1 MIVNNLAFPKY
12 YAPDR
17 FVPFMQAHSSH
28 PIAIAATEKKSL
40 QNPPSLGP
48 SFLASAGKSSATFR
62 PTTAT
67 AAGRRPLFFF
77 AIKQGYGVEQPVT
90 KSFAHMVSQ
99 FTQPMDL
106 WVIRSEIDPA
116 DPLITAT
123 PSLCQLASDTP
134 QGNKGGYL
142 YLHFSCRG
150 S

>member
-1 MIVNNLAFPKY
+1 
-12 YAPDR
+12 
-17 FVPFMQAHSSH
+17 
-28 PIAIAATEKKSL
+28 
-40 QNPPSLGP
+40 
-48 SFLASAGKSSATFR
+48 
-62 PTTAT
+62 
-67 AAGRRPLFFF
+67 
-77 AIKQGYGVEQPVT
+77 
-90 KSFAHMVSQ
+90 MVSQ